1 MQDLFSP
8 EQRRDFLRRGY
19 TRRDFARLAAL
30 MTAGAA
36 LPFYNEAAL
45 AQGLSAG
52 GPRIPADAVKINA
65 NENPM
70 GPCPE
75 AIEAIQKLV
84 PQGGRYLYQETFA
97 FADAMAATEDVPR
110 DHVLP
115 FAGSSDPLHR
125 VVLAY
130 CGPERSF
137 VVADPG
143 YEAGGHAAQF
153 VGARTIKVPLRKD
166 WSHDVRAMAAADPN
180 AGVIYVC
187 NPNNPTG
194 SITPKDELEYLV
206 ANKPKGA
213 IVLLD
218 EAYLHLSKTAEPGS
232 PMVAAGKDL
241 IILRTFS
248 KLYGMAGLRA
258 GATLGRPD
266 LLQKIRGYAAGALPA
281 TGMVGAIASLRAKG
295 LVESRRKIVADIREE
310 TVAWL
315 EKKGCDVI
323 PSEANMI
330 MIDTRR
336 PGREVFQA
344 MMQEKVAIG
353 RTWPAL
359 PNHVRVTIGTREEM
373 AKFRTAF
380 GRVMNV

>member
-1 MQDLFSP
+1 MQDVFSA
-8 EQRRDFLRRGY
+8 EQRRDFLQRGF
-19 TRRDFARLAAL
+19 TRRDFARLAAF

-52 GPRIPADAVKINA
+52 LRISADTVKLNA

-84 PQGGRYLYQETFA
+84 AQGGRYLYEQTFA
-97 FADAMAATEDVPR
+97 FGDAMAATEDVPR

-125 VVLAY
+125 VVLTY
-130 CGPERSF
+130 CGPEKSF

-143 YEAGGHAAQF
+143 YEAGGHAATF

-194 SITPKDELEYLV
+194 SLTPKDELEYLV
-206 ANKPKGA
+206 ANKPNGA

-218 EAYLHLSKTAEPGS
+218 EAYIHLSKAGEPCS
-232 PMVAAGKDL
+232 PMVAAGKDV

-258 GATLGRPD
+258 GAALGRPD

-281 TGMVGAIASLRAKG
+281 TGMVGAIASLKAKG
-295 LVESRRKIVADIREE
+295 LVESRRKLIADTREE

-315 EKKGCDVI
+315 EKKGFDVI
-323 PSEANMI
+323 PSDANMI

-336 PGREVFQA
+336 PGRQVFQA
-344 MMQEKVAIG
+344 LLQEKVAIG
-353 RTWPAL
+353 RSWSAL
-359 PNHVRVTIGTREEM
+359 PNHVRVTIGTPEEM